1 MCQSG
6 APSICP
12 SGNLVWTDN
21 KQKGHTRA
29 GEQAREHGRGM
40 TGRDWREHTSEQ
52 RVTGQRWDRAQVER
66 QVWGEDLAGEEHR
79 KGSRALGTKVSRK
92 WKVTTRHQRIYLQ
105 NKTGIKWPKTE
116 ASSVHPMS
124 CPPGSGDGGSRRP
137 SPRLLVSLQMFIRN
151 QWSRIHIS
159 SRSPLQWSSSQT
171 VLNKKSAKQLSS
183 AERINLS
190 CPQWLIHFE
199 SASNRQVS
207 AGYVVF
213 LLPDAVS
220 FYT

>member
-21 KQKGHTRA
+21 KQKGHTGA
-29 GEQAREHGRGM
+29 GEQAREHGRRM
-40 TGRDWREHTSEQ
+40 TGQTRGTLLRDRCGERIWLGRSTGREAEHSEQ
-52 RVTGQRWDRAQVER
+52 RWAGNGKWR
-66 QVWGEDLAGEEHR
+66 QDIRGHIYKIKQELNDQKPKHR
-79 KGSRALGTKVSRK
+79 LSI
-92 WKVTTRHQRIYLQ
+92 Q
-105 NKTGIKWPKTE
+105 
-116 ASSVHPMS
+116 

-171 VLNKKSAKQLSS
+171 VLNMKSAKQLSS